1 MFSYFSYSLISS
13 YSTQKLII
21 GRIKGHNQA
30 VDPIPNHIHST
41 GILSLHQQV
50 SIIIPS
56 FNNHVQLSNRIAVA
70 AKATVF
76 VLFLLHVITAP
87 LTGRP
92 VLPLS
97 SHS

>member
-1 MFSYFSYSLISS
+1 M
-13 YSTQKLII
+13 
-21 GRIKGHNQA
+21 
-30 VDPIPNHIHST
+30 
-41 GILSLHQQV
+41 

-92 VLPLS
+92 VFTSILTLMMSYFFPEGACIAIAYAIDRDTIRKLGWS
-97 SHS
+97 SIKVSEQT